1 MNLPSLM
8 SCTKL
13 PTFRADD
20 NGAPNWLPSELG
32 LPNEEREVYTIRPL
46 A

>member
-8 SCTKL
+8 SSTKL

-20 NGAPNWLPSELG
+20 SRAMNGLPSELD
-32 LPNEEREVYTIRPL
+32 LPVEEREVYTIRPL